1 MDNLKEKKYA
11 ITDTENRIIS
21 VINSTT
27 PPYVQSHRFVHEIP
41 QDVFSH
47 DLIGCKLNDGEIVK
61 LKQFDVEDHYD
72 VMVDQV
78 ISFNLP
84 IDTAVKIH
92 SKQTPDIILIDDQQL
107 EVSFDTIGQYM
118 LAFDHLDYEKKLIWV
133 YVR

>member
-1 MDNLKEKKYA
+1 MHNLKEKKYA

-27 PPYVQSHRFVHEIP
+27 PPYVQPHRFVHEIP

-72 VMVDQV
+72 VQIDEV